1 MKTPEEYFLEKNF
14 LPEGEGAGYTPA
26 ETAFLQ
32 KYMGWGEDKA
42 PAAAAPVAM
51 PAPARVEAA
60 PGFAAPAAPSAPA
73 PAPAAA
79 PAAAPAG
86 EAKPAVPDE
95 PDILVSLKGEEFV
108 QLVGFKVGGQEF
120 TVPIVVVQEVIRH
133 VTPTQLP
140 AAPYFLAGIIN
151 LRGRVT
157 PLVRLR
163 TLLGV
168 GGADADSRF
177 IVVVR
182 RKGLQ
187 LGLMIDTVKTMY
199 RVDQKG
205 IDWGVESSLGANVEF
220 VAGLMKSEQGKL
232 VGVISID
239 RIVDKVLRG

>member
-32 KYMGWGEDKA
+32 KYMGWGEEKPQDA
-42 PAAAAPVAM
+42 VSM

-60 PGFAAPAAPSAPA
+60 PGFAAPAAPPA
-73 PAPAAA
+73 ATPAPAASGA
-79 PAAAPAG
+79 RAAAKARPG
-86 EAKPAVPDE
+86 IPDE
-95 PDILVSLKGEEFV
+95 PDILATLKNEEFV

-199 RVDQKG
+199 RMDQKG
-205 IDWGVESSLGANVEF
+205 IEWGVESSLGANVEY
-220 VAGLMKSEQGKL
+220 VAGLMKPEHGKL

>member
-32 KYMGWGEDKA
+32 KYMGWGEEAQK
-42 PAAAAPVAM
+42 PVAV
-51 PAPARVEAA
+51 PPPARVEAA
-60 PGFAAPAAPSAPA
+60 PGFAAPAAPAAAAAPSPSAPA
-73 PAPAAA
+73 PAA
-79 PAAAPAG
+79 PAA
-86 EAKPAVPDE
+86 KPAIPDE
-95 PDILVSLKGEEFV
+95 PDILLTLKNEEYV

-133 VTPTQLP
+133 VNPTQLP

-168 GGADADSRF
+168 GGEDASSRF

-205 IDWGVESSLGANVEF
+205 IEWGVETSLGANVEY

-239 RIVDKVLRG
+239 RIVDKVLKG

>member
-14 LPEGEGAGYTPA
+14 LPEAEDAGYTPA

-42 PAAAAPVAM
+42 QPAVAV
-51 PAPARVEAA
+51 PAPARVESA
-60 PGFAAPAAPSAPA
+60 PGFAAPAAPA

-79 PAAAPAG
+79 TAGAAAPAPAA
-86 EAKPAVPDE
+86 AKPAVPDE
-95 PDILVSLKGEEFV
+95 PDILNALRNEEYV

-140 AAPYFLAGIIN
+140 AAPRFLAGIIN

-205 IDWGVESSLGANVEF
+205 IEWGVETSLGANVEF
-220 VAGLMKSEQGKL
+220 VAGLMKSEHGKL

>member
-42 PAAAAPVAM
+42 PEGAGAVSM

-60 PGFAAPAAPSAPA
+60 PGFAAPAAP
-73 PAPAAA
+73 AA
-79 PAAAPAG
+79 PAAVASGAPSA
-86 EAKPAVPDE
+86 AKARPEIPDE
-95 PDILVSLKGEEFV
+95 PDILAALKNEEYV

-120 TVPIVVVQEVIRH
+120 TVPIMVVQEVIRH

-199 RVDQKG
+199 RTDQKG
-205 IDWGVESSLGANVEF
+205 IEWGVEASLGANVEF
-220 VAGLMKSEQGKL
+220 VAGLMKSEHGKL

>member
-26 ETAFLQ
+26 EMAFLQ
-32 KYMGWGEDKA
+32 KYMGYGEEAQKPLA
-42 PAAAAPVAM
+42 VPP
-51 PAPARVEAA
+51 PARVEAA
-60 PGFAAPAAPSAPA
+60 PGFAAPAGPAPATA

-79 PAAAPAG
+79 PAAAAAAPA
-86 EAKPAVPDE
+86 ARPAVPDE
-95 PDILVSLKGEEFV
+95 PDILMTLKSEEYV

-133 VTPTQLP
+133 VNPTQLP

-168 GGADADSRF
+168 GGEDAQSRF

-199 RVDQKG
+199 RVGQKG
-205 IDWGVESSLGANVEF
+205 IEWGVESSLGANVEY

>member
-14 LPEGEGAGYTPA
+14 LPEGQGAEYTPA

-32 KYMGWGEDKA
+32 KYMGYGEDKA
-42 PAAAAPVAM
+42 APAVQM

-60 PGFAAPAAPSAPA
+60 PGFAAPAPPAAAPA
-73 PAPAAA
+73 APAAA
-79 PAAAPAG
+79 PAARAAAP
-86 EAKPAVPDE
+86 EIPAE
-95 PDILVSLKGEEFV
+95 PDILAALKGEEFV
-108 QLVGFKVGGQEF
+108 QLVGFRVGDQEF

-133 VTPTQLP
+133 VAPTKLP
-140 AAPYFLAGIIN
+140 AAPVFLAGIIN

-168 GGADADSRF
+168 GGTDADSRF
-177 IVVVR
+177 IVVCR

-205 IDWGVESSLGANVEF
+205 IEWGVETSLGANVEY
-220 VAGLMKSEQGKL
+220 VAGLMKPEHGKL

-239 RIVDKVLRG
+239 RIVDRVLRG

>member
-42 PAAAAPVAM
+42 QPAVAV

-60 PGFAAPAAPSAPA
+60 PGFAAPAAP
-73 PAPAAA
+73 APAAA
-79 PAAAPAG
+79 ASAPAAPMAGPAT
-86 EAKPAVPDE
+86 PVLPDE
-95 PDILVSLKGEEFV
+95 PDILGTLKNEEFV
-108 QLVGFKVGGQEF
+108 QLVGFRVGGQEF

-133 VTPTQLP
+133 VPPTKLP
-140 AAPYFLAGIIN
+140 AAPFFLAGIIN

-163 TLLGV
+163 TLLGL
-168 GGADADSRF
+168 GGADEDSRF

-205 IDWGVESSLGANVEF
+205 IEWGVETSLGANVEY
-220 VAGLMKSEQGKL
+220 VAGLMKSEHGKL

>member
-42 PAAAAPVAM
+42 SEAAAPVAV
-51 PAPARVEAA
+51 PAPARVESA
-60 PGFAAPAAPSAPA
+60 PGFGPPPAEAAATPA
-73 PAPAAA
+73 PPAEAVAGRPAPV
-79 PAAAPAG
+79 
-86 EAKPAVPDE
+86 VPDE
-95 PDILVSLKGEEFV
+95 PDILVALKDEEHV
-108 QLVGFKVGGQEF
+108 QLVGFKVGDQEF

-199 RVDQKG
+199 RVEQKG
-205 IDWGVESSLGANVEF
+205 IDWGVETSLGANVEF
-220 VAGLMKSEQGKL
+220 VAGLMKSEKGKL